1 MKHAAIVL
9 LLLVGCRAPEPKPAQ
24 SSSAGAPA
32 KQTIPPPSAAD
43 AQRIVAASAEFS
55 DYEFTNASVTLPMK
69 APLPPYLAGEAKQL
83 AAAGWLNVGAGLSPP
98 HIALAPKAKGD
109 RRFLIRPNGYVDI
122 VPLASKELTGVTS
135 VTPNSDGTVSADM
148 TWKWIPNEVGG
159 AFTHG
164 PLHDRYAAPQK
175 ATARLMWDGRA
186 WTVLRITP
194 R

>member
-1 MKHAAIVL
+1 MKTGAIVL
-9 LLLVGCRAPEPKPAQ
+9 LLLAACAAPEPKPAQ
-24 SSSAGAPA
+24 TSSAGAPA

-43 AQRIVAASAEFS
+43 AQRIIAASAEFS

-69 APLPPYLAGEAKQL
+69 APLPPYLAGEAK
-83 AAAGWLNVGAGLSPP
+83 
-98 HIALAPKAKGD
+98 GD
-109 RRFLIRPNGYVDI
+109 KRFLVRPNGYVDI

-148 TWKWIPNEVGG
+148 TWTWIPNEVGS
-159 AFTHG
+159 AFARG

-175 ATARLMWDGRA
+175 ATARLMWDGSA